1 MPHSHALS
9 QGAAPEASTPF
20 VKQLS
25 ARLRAAAL
33 DEDAQSVQSRS
44 RCAARQCS
52 LQAPSNVLL
61 ALHLLPACVARAEV
75 NAVGW
80 RSTSGLGS
88 HLVDTDLPFELRV
101 LEAALDLAGRCFG
114 DEVAA
119 LERQGLPMLDSI
131 VKRVPEHPESE

>member
-1 MPHSHALS
+1 MLLASH
-9 QGAAPEASTPF
+9 G
-20 VKQLS
+20 QL
-25 ARLRAAAL
+25 
-33 DEDAQSVQSRS
+33 
-44 RCAARQCS
+44 RCA
-52 LQAPSNVLL
+52 LVP
-61 ALHLLPACVARAEV
+61 
-75 NAVGW
+75 W

-131 VKRVPEHPESE
+131 VKRVPSIPLSVYVMLSWN